1 MMDEQFQKVIMEW
14 KIAMSEEQCRHAKET
29 RRINEELECALV
41 ALTSK
46 KVYPIELRGGVT
58 GVRVVPL
65 TT

>member
-1 MMDEQFQKVIMEW
+1 MDEQFQKVIMEW

-29 RRINEELECALV
+29 RRINEELER
-41 ALTSK
+41 ALTGLASPK
-46 KVYPIELRGGVT
+46 IYPIAIRDGVT